1 MLRIDGS
8 VVVPFGK
15 YNWIDGFDNGL
26 ARVKIGGV
34 TNGINESKWGLIDEE
49 GEVVLP
55 IEYDTPTTG
64 NIYLGKTNIK
74 NISSQQYHNQI
85 ISYIFQDYNLI
96 KNLSLKDNIELPL
109 KLTNKKIYSK
119 RLTKLITKLNIDKI
133 ITKKVKYLSGGEKQ
147 RVAIA
152 RTILTN
158 TKIILA
164 DEPTGALDTFNSE
177 KIMKIL
183 KDLSKHKLVIVVT
196 HNQELAKKY
205 ATRIIEIKDGKI
217 KSDNNPCHK
226 IYNYHLKPHKL
237 KLKYKEIIKI
247 CINNIQSKLGRNI
260 LKILAFSIS
269 TFFLSLI
276 LSINQGLNKEIN
288 NLNQNNYYTYPL
300 IISSYSYDKYNLKN
314 QTQNTTEI
322 NINKY
327 TIKNNID
334 NKLIDTLK
342 SLDKNTYSGISYSK
356 MTENNNLLISNPSNN
371 LFKIIKGTYPQNNN
385 EVMLLLDNNNSI
397 DEKLQNSLNI
407 HGTNYND
414 YLNKKILINS
424 LEVKITAIVKSN
436 NEYLSSQ
443 NGIVYNPE
451 LINTKIESISIYP
464 KTREGKEKIK
474 KVLNKYQ
481 IVDEAQEITDII
493 NRIIKIITYVLIIF
507 SISAFTITIIMM
519 NIMSYIEVIERK
531 QEIGILKTLGTRNK
545 DIKRIFIFENIL
557 IGFIST
563 IISLLNLYILSKIIN
578 PIINAKIGLTSLIT
592 INIKTIII
600 IFIVSFIISKI
611 SGYIPSIIASK
622 KKITDILR

>member
-1 MLRIDGS
+1 MIRIDNITKTINNNKILNNININFRPHELVCILGQSGS
-8 VVVPFGK
+8 GK
-15 YNWIDGFDNGL
+15 TTLLNL
-26 ARVKIGGV
+26 IG
-34 TNGINESKWGLIDEE
+34 NN
-49 GEVVLP
+49 
-55 IEYDTPTTG
+55 DTPTTG

-342 SLDKNTYSGISYSK
+342 SLDKNTYLGISYSK

-397 DEKLQNSLNI
+397 DEELQNSLNI

>member
-1 MLRIDGS
+1 MIRIDNITKTINNNKILNNITINFRPHELVCILGQSGS
-8 VVVPFGK
+8 GK
-15 YNWIDGFDNGL
+15 TTLLNL
-26 ARVKIGGV
+26 IG
-34 TNGINESKWGLIDEE
+34 NN
-49 GEVVLP
+49 
-55 IEYDTPTTG
+55 DTLTTG

-119 RLTKLITKLNIDKI
+119 KLTKLITKLNIDKI

-164 DEPTGALDTFNSE
+164 DEPTGALDSFNSE
-177 KIMKIL
+177 KIMQIL

-217 KSDNNPCHK
+217 KSDSNPCHK
-226 IYNYHLKPHKL
+226 IYNYYLKHHKL

-276 LSINQGLNKEIN
+276 LSINQGLSKEIN

-397 DEKLQNSLNI
+397 DEELQNYLNI

-414 YLNKKILINS
+414 YLNKIILINS

-443 NGIVYNPE
+443 NGIVYKPE

-464 KTREGKEKIK
+464 KTKEGKEKIK
-474 KVLNKYQ
+474 RVLNKYQ

-578 PIINAKIGLTSLIT
+578 PIINTKIGLTSLIT

-600 IFIVSFIISKI
+600 IFIVSFVISKI

>member
-1 MLRIDGS
+1 MIRIDNITKIINNNKILNNITINFRPHELVCILGQSGS
-8 VVVPFGK
+8 GK
-15 YNWIDGFDNGL
+15 TTLLNL
-26 ARVKIGGV
+26 IG
-34 TNGINESKWGLIDEE
+34 NN
-49 GEVVLP
+49 
-55 IEYDTPTTG
+55 DTPTTG

-74 NISSQQYHNQI
+74 NICSHQYHNQI

-109 KLTNKKIYSK
+109 KLTNKKIYSEK
-119 RLTKLITKLNIDKI
+119 LTKLITKLNIDKI

-147 RVAIA
+147 RVAIT

-164 DEPTGALDTFNSE
+164 DEPTGALDSFNSE
-177 KIMKIL
+177 NIMQIL

-217 KSDNNPCHK
+217 KSDSNPCHK
-226 IYNYHLKPHKL
+226 IYNYHLKPQKL
-237 KLKYKEIIKI
+237 KLKCKEIIKI
-247 CINNIQSKLGRNI
+247 CINNIRSKLGRNI

-314 QTQNTTEI
+314 QTHNTTEI

-334 NKLIDTLK
+334 NKLINTLK

-356 MTENNNLLISNPSNN
+356 RTENNNLLISNPSNN

-397 DEKLQNSLNI
+397 DEELQNYLNI

-414 YLNKKILINS
+414 YLNKIIFINS
-424 LEVKITAIVKSN
+424 LEVKITAIAKSN
-436 NEYLSSQ
+436 NEYLSSL

-464 KTREGKEKIK
+464 KTKEGKEKIK

-531 QEIGILKTLGTRNK
+531 KEIGILKTLGTRNK

-557 IGFIST
+557 VGFIST
-563 IISLLNLYILSKIIN
+563 IISLLNLYIFSKIIN
-578 PIINAKIGLTSLIT
+578 PIINTKIGLSSLIT

-611 SGYIPSIIASK
+611 SSYIPSIIASK

>member
-1 MLRIDGS
+1 
-8 VVVPFGK
+8 
-15 YNWIDGFDNGL
+15 
-26 ARVKIGGV
+26 
-34 TNGINESKWGLIDEE
+34 
-49 GEVVLP
+49 
-55 IEYDTPTTG
+55 
-64 NIYLGKTNIK
+64 
-74 NISSQQYHNQI
+74 
-85 ISYIFQDYNLI
+85 
-96 KNLSLKDNIELPL
+96 
-109 KLTNKKIYSK
+109 
-119 RLTKLITKLNIDKI
+119 
-133 ITKKVKYLSGGEKQ
+133 
-147 RVAIA
+147 
-152 RTILTN
+152 
-158 TKIILA
+158 
-164 DEPTGALDTFNSE
+164 
-177 KIMKIL
+177 
-183 KDLSKHKLVIVVT
+183 
-196 HNQELAKKY
+196 
-205 ATRIIEIKDGKI
+205 
-217 KSDNNPCHK
+217 
-226 IYNYHLKPHKL
+226 
-237 KLKYKEIIKI
+237 
-247 CINNIQSKLGRNI
+247 
-260 LKILAFSIS
+260 
-269 TFFLSLI
+269 
-276 LSINQGLNKEIN
+276 
-288 NLNQNNYYTYPL
+288 
-300 IISSYSYDKYNLKN
+300 
-314 QTQNTTEI
+314 
-322 NINKY
+322 
-327 TIKNNID
+327 
-334 NKLIDTLK
+334 
-342 SLDKNTYSGISYSK
+342 
-356 MTENNNLLISNPSNN
+356 
-371 LFKIIKGTYPQNNN
+371 
-385 EVMLLLDNNNSI
+385 MLLLDNNNSI
-397 DEKLQNSLNI
+397 DEELQNYLNI

-414 YLNKKILINS
+414 YLNKIILINS

-563 IISLLNLYILSKIIN
+563 IISLLNLYIISKIIN

>member
-1 MLRIDGS
+1 MIRIDNITKTINNNKILNNITINFRPHELVCILGQSGS
-8 VVVPFGK
+8 GK
-15 YNWIDGFDNGL
+15 TTLLNL
-26 ARVKIGGV
+26 IG
-34 TNGINESKWGLIDEE
+34 NN
-49 GEVVLP
+49 
-55 IEYDTPTTG
+55 DTPTTG

-133 ITKKVKYLSGGEKQ
+133 ITKKVKFLSGGEKQ

-177 KIMKIL
+177 KIMQIL

-397 DEKLQNSLNI
+397 DEELQNYLNI

-545 DIKRIFIFENIL
+545 DINRISIFENIF
-557 IGFIST
+557 IGLIST
-563 IISLLNLYILSKIIN
+563 TISSLNLYLLTNIIN
-578 PIINAKIGLTSLIT
+578 PLIHAKIGLTSLIT

>member
-1 MLRIDGS
+1 M
-8 VVVPFGK
+8 
-15 YNWIDGFDNGL
+15 
-26 ARVKIGGV
+26 
-34 TNGINESKWGLIDEE
+34 
-49 GEVVLP
+49 
-55 IEYDTPTTG
+55 
-64 NIYLGKTNIK
+64 
-74 NISSQQYHNQI
+74 
-85 ISYIFQDYNLI
+85 
-96 KNLSLKDNIELPL
+96 
-109 KLTNKKIYSK
+109 
-119 RLTKLITKLNIDKI
+119 
-133 ITKKVKYLSGGEKQ
+133 
-147 RVAIA
+147 
-152 RTILTN
+152 
-158 TKIILA
+158 
-164 DEPTGALDTFNSE
+164 
-177 KIMKIL
+177 
-183 KDLSKHKLVIVVT
+183 
-196 HNQELAKKY
+196 
-205 ATRIIEIKDGKI
+205 
-217 KSDNNPCHK
+217 
-226 IYNYHLKPHKL
+226 
-237 KLKYKEIIKI
+237 
-247 CINNIQSKLGRNI
+247 
-260 LKILAFSIS
+260 
-269 TFFLSLI
+269 
-276 LSINQGLNKEIN
+276 NQGLNKEIK

-300 IISSYSYDKYNLKN
+300 KISSYSYDKYNLKN
-314 QTQNTTEI
+314 QTQNTAEI

-334 NKLIDTLK
+334 NKLINTLK

-356 MTENNNLLISNPSNN
+356 MTENNNLLISNPSND

-397 DEKLQNSLNI
+397 DEELQNYLNI

-414 YLNKKILINS
+414 YLNKIIFINS
-424 LEVKITAIVKSN
+424 LEVKITAIAKSN

-464 KTREGKEKIK
+464 KTKEGKEKIK

-531 QEIGILKTLGTRNK
+531 KEIGILKTLGTRNK

-557 IGFIST
+557 VGFIST

-578 PIINAKIGLTSLIT
+578 PIINTKIGLSSLIT

-611 SGYIPSIIASK
+611 SSYIPSIIASK

>member
-1 MLRIDGS
+1 MIRIENITKTINNNKILNNITINFRPYELVCILGQSGS
-8 VVVPFGK
+8 GK
-15 YNWIDGFDNGL
+15 TTLLNL
-26 ARVKIGGV
+26 IG
-34 TNGINESKWGLIDEE
+34 NN
-49 GEVVLP
+49 
-55 IEYDTPTTG
+55 DTPTTG

-74 NISSQQYHNQI
+74 NICSHQYHNQI

-109 KLTNKKIYSK
+109 KLTNKKIYSEK
-119 RLTKLITKLNIDKI
+119 LTKLITKLNIDKI

-147 RVAIA
+147 RVAIT

-164 DEPTGALDTFNSE
+164 DEPTGALDSFNSE
-177 KIMKIL
+177 NIMQIL

-217 KSDNNPCHK
+217 KSDSNPCHK
-226 IYNYHLKPHKL
+226 IYNYHLKPQKL

-300 IISSYSYDKYNLKN
+300 KISSYSYDKYNLKN
-314 QTQNTTEI
+314 QTHNTTEI

-334 NKLIDTLK
+334 NKLINTLK

-371 LFKIIKGTYPQNNN
+371 LFKIIKGTYPQNNS

-397 DEKLQNSLNI
+397 DEELQNYLNI

-414 YLNKKILINS
+414 YLNKIIFINS
-424 LEVKITAIVKSN
+424 LEVKITAIAKSN

-464 KTREGKEKIK
+464 KTKEGKEKIK

-531 QEIGILKTLGTRNK
+531 KEIGILKTLGTRNK

-557 IGFIST
+557 VGFIST

-578 PIINAKIGLTSLIT
+578 PIINTKIGLSSLIT

-611 SGYIPSIIASK
+611 SSYIPSIIASK

>member
-1 MLRIDGS
+1 
-8 VVVPFGK
+8 
-15 YNWIDGFDNGL
+15 
-26 ARVKIGGV
+26 
-34 TNGINESKWGLIDEE
+34 
-49 GEVVLP
+49 
-55 IEYDTPTTG
+55 
-64 NIYLGKTNIK
+64 
-74 NISSQQYHNQI
+74 
-85 ISYIFQDYNLI
+85 
-96 KNLSLKDNIELPL
+96 
-109 KLTNKKIYSK
+109 
-119 RLTKLITKLNIDKI
+119 
-133 ITKKVKYLSGGEKQ
+133 
-147 RVAIA
+147 
-152 RTILTN
+152 
-158 TKIILA
+158 
-164 DEPTGALDTFNSE
+164 
-177 KIMKIL
+177 MKIL

-269 TFFLSLI
+269 TCFLSLI

-397 DEKLQNSLNI
+397 DEELQNSLNI

>member
-1 MLRIDGS
+1 MIRIDNITKTINNNKILNNITINFRPHELVCILGQSGS
-8 VVVPFGK
+8 GK
-15 YNWIDGFDNGL
+15 TTLLNL
-26 ARVKIGGV
+26 IG
-34 TNGINESKWGLIDEE
+34 NN
-49 GEVVLP
+49 
-55 IEYDTPTTG
+55 DTPTTG

-177 KIMKIL
+177 KIMQIL

-356 MTENNNLLISNPSNN
+356 KTEKNKLLISNPSNN

-397 DEKLQNSLNI
+397 DEELQNSLNI

-414 YLNKKILINS
+414 YLNKIILINS

-600 IFIVSFIISKI
+600 IFIVSLIISKI